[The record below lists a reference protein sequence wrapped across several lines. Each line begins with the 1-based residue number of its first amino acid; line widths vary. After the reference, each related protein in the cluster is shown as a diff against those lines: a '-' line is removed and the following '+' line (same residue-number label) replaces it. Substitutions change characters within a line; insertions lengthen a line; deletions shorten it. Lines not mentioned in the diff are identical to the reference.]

1 MSTNYVDFYRFCNRT
16 EDVFIED
23 DHYLYASAE
32 PFDWAYMMACR
43 PYYGS
48 DGAFILGDYVGAD
61 VQYLSSLVPADET
74 TAAQIILFEAKEYL
88 RHCEDMDEEEK
99 EDYLSFK
106 ENELGFEEDF

>member
-1 MSTNYVDFYRFCNRT
+1 MTNYVDFYRFSDRT

-48 DGAFILGDYVGAD
+48 DGSYTLGEYAGAD
-61 VQYLSSLVPADET
+61 VQYLQSLVPADET
-74 TAAQIILFEAKEYL
+74 TAAQIILIETKEYL
-88 RHCEDMDEEEK
+88 SHCADMDDEEK
-99 EDYLSFK
+99 ESYLSFK
-106 ENELGFEEDF
+106 EEQLGF